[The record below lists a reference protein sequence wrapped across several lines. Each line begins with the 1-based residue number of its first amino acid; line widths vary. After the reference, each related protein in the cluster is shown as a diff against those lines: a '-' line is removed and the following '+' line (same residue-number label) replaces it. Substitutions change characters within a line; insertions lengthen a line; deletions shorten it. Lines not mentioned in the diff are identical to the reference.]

1 MKKLALV
8 VLLALGAVASAQPS
22 GSAIGSDPGSADGA
36 GSGSATGSGSG
47 SATGSGS
54 ASGSGS
60 GSAIFIQIDPSA
72 PEVSAV
78 ASPTELKLGG
88 RFTLFITAA
97 MDIGQEVNLREPV
110 ELGGAFEVGK
120 RVSEDRV
127 RADGKRVRE
136 WQIEARAWELGDL
149 RIPPVTVTFTVLGH
163 AGQVETNSVPVHV
176 TGVLGDSDDP
186 KLMRDNA
193 PPLELHEQSVL
204 GKIVAWLE
212 EPLHLGILV
221 GVLVGA
227 WMGWRFRKLR
237 RRRVTRLV
245 GGLASI
251 MNAPRR
257 KIDMTSERALERLLS
272 IEQSGALTKDAERRS
287 GYAEMTDVVR
297 DYLGARFA
305 VMTGEMT
312 SAELQ
317 RALAGKLDDHA
328 TSMVERWLGRVDVVK
343 YGNFPASRNEAYET
357 LEGARTVVVSTQPRA
372 GKEAA
377 S

>member
-1 MKKLALV
+1 VNKLALIA
-8 VLLALGAVASAQPS
+8 LLAVGAVAAAQPS
-22 GSAIGSDPGSADGA
+22 GSAAGVDPGSAA
-36 GSGSATGSGSG
+36 
-47 SATGSGS
+47 
-54 ASGSGS
+54 
-60 GSAIFIQIDPSA
+60 GSAIFIQIDPDA

-88 RFTLFITAA
+88 RFTLFVTAA
-97 MDIGQEVNLREPV
+97 MDTGQEVNLREPV

-127 RADGKRVRE
+127 RSDGKRVRE
-136 WQIEARAWELGDL
+136 WQIEVRAWELGDL
-149 RIPPVTVTFTVLGH
+149 RIPPVAVTFTALGH

-193 PPLELHEQSVL
+193 PPLELHEKSLLAKV
-204 GKIVAWLE
+204 VDWLE
-212 EPLHLGILV
+212 DPLHLGILV

-245 GGLASI
+245 GGLAP
-251 MNAPRR
+251 MVNGPRR
-257 KIDMTSERALERLLS
+257 KIDMTSERALERLRS
-272 IEQSGALTKDAERRS
+272 IEQAGALTKDTERRS

-297 DYLGARFA
+297 DYLGARFG

-312 SAELQ
+312 SAELL
-317 RALAGKLDDHA
+317 RALTGKLDDRA
-328 TSMVERWLGRVDVVK
+328 TALVERWLGRVDLVK
-343 YGNFPASRNEAYET
+343 YGNFPASRDEAYET
-357 LEGARTVVVSTQPRA
+357 LEAARTVVVSTQPRTA
-372 GKEAA
+372 KEAA

>member
-8 VLLALGAVASAQPS
+8 ALLALGAVASAQPS

-36 GSGSATGSGSG
+36 GSGSGSAA
-47 SATGSGS
+47 ATGSGS

-245 GGLASI
+245 GGLAPI

-357 LEGARTVVVSTQPRA
+357 LEGARTVVVSTQPRT